1 MNTEARS
8 TITRVFSHMKACL
21 ADAPLALEVLDD
33 YEQDARDGQRAVPRL
48 RGFLQGLWAGGVL
61 PFEDYC
67 EVDALLESIG
77 EVRGYSH
84 HAETVEIQARAES
97 VRLAFDRL
105 EDRAGA
111 VRVCLDPE
119 ASCSDYLPT
128 ARERLTIS
136 CRELIEQVTAMAR
149 HGKD

>member
-8 TITRVFSHMKACL
+8 SVIRVFSHMKACL

-33 YEQDARDGQRAVPRL
+33 YEQDARDGQRAVLKL

-61 PFEDYC
+61 RFEDYC
-67 EVDALLESIG
+67 EADALLENIG
-77 EVRGYSH
+77 EVEWHSH
-84 HAETVEIQARAES
+84 RAESDEIQARTES
-97 VRLAFDRL
+97 VRLAFGRL

-119 ASCSDYLPT
+119 ARCSDYLPT
-128 ARERLTIS
+128 ARERLAMS
-136 CRELIEQVTAMAR
+136 CRELVEQATAMAR
-149 HGKD
+149 HGKG